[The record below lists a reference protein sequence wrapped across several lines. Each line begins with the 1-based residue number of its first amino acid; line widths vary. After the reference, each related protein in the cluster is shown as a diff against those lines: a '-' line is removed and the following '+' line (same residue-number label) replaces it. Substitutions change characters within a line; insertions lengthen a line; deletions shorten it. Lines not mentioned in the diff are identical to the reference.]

1 LASPTVRKAREFQ
14 RLRDQG
20 GEPFFDFKGL
30 NERLGGETLDRWLA
44 TAKVGSPDPGQALES
59 SDDASPPP
67 PPVAGRRGVLPRRDP
82 GPGRRRGPDD
92 RRRVRP
98 IAPPPTPPATS
109 ARHPY
114 ESLLFWGL
122 KPRQTVIEVSPGGGY
137 WTEILAPYAKATGGT
152 YVAGV
157 ADLAN
162 PKVSEG
168 ARKGRAAFEARF
180 ADPALYGKVRFV
192 NFGPVAGP
200 LGAAGSADLVL
211 TARNVHNWTGQ
222 PGVADKIFADF
233 FAVLKP
239 GGVLAVE
246 DHRADPKS
254 ETDKGADGY
263 LATATVVALA
273 EKAGFKLD
281 ASSEINANPKDTKD
295 YPFGVWTLPPTRQS
309 APDGQPADPAFDR
322 AKYDAIGESDRMTL
336 RFRKPG

>member
-1 LASPTVRKAREFQ
+1 MTHRRHLLLLVAAALCLAATPALADDPVLKTAISSPHRTAANAA
-14 RLRDQG
+14 RDQ
-20 GEPFFDFKGL
+20 
-30 NERLGGETLDRWLA
+30 
-44 TAKVGSPDPGQALES
+44 
-59 SDDASPPP
+59 
-67 PPVAGRRGVLPRRDP
+67 
-82 GPGRRRGPDD
+82 
-92 RRRVRP
+92 
-98 IAPPPTPPATS
+98 

-114 ESLLFWGL
+114 ESLVFWGL

-162 PKVSEG
+162 PKISEG

-200 LGAAGSADLVL
+200 LGAPGSADLVL
-211 TARNVHNWTGQ
+211 TARNVHNWTVQ

-239 GGVLAVE
+239 GGLLAVE

-281 ASSEINANPKDTKD
+281 ATSEINANPKDTKD
-295 YPFGVWTLPPTRQS
+295 HPFGVWTLPPTRQS

>member
-1 LASPTVRKAREFQ
+1 MTCRRQLLLFAAATLCLAASPVFAAEDAA
-14 RLRDQG
+14 LR
-20 GEPFFDFKGL
+20 
-30 NERLGGETLDRWLA
+30 A
-44 TAKVGSPDPGQALES
+44 AIASPDRTP
-59 SDDASPPP
+59 AS
-67 PPVAGRRGVLPRRDP
+67 VARD
-82 GPGRRRGPDD
+82 G
-92 RRRVRP
+92 
-98 IAPPPTPPATS
+98 

-114 ESLLFWGL
+114 ESLIFWGL

-152 YVAGV
+152 YAAGL

-162 PKVSEG
+162 PKISDG
-168 ARKGRAAFEARF
+168 ARKGRANFETRF
-180 ADPALYGKVRFV
+180 TNPDKYGTVQFV
-192 NFGPVAGP
+192 NFGPVAAP
-200 LGAAGSADLVL
+200 LGAPGSADLVL
-211 TARNVHNWTGQ
+211 TARNVHNWTVQ

-239 GGVLAVE
+239 GGILAVE

-281 ASSEINANPKDTKD
+281 AKSEINANPRDTKD
-295 YPFGVWTLPPTRQS
+295 HPFGVWTLPPTRQS